1 VVAARCRRHVC
12 CSTCGDT
19 ATWSSSERSSRGST
33 RREQHGHRVGC
44 TPGVSLDS
52 GLSHLTTQA
61 DGDTVYYT
69 LHIPAGYDGHTALP
83 VILCLHFGGQPTEWY
98 GGRFLNLIPL
108 PGLGSLAALLVAPT
122 TAQSGWATPA
132 GEAAAFAALAAV
144 EQRLRVDTRRRVV
157 MGYSMS
163 GRGTWHMAA
172 TFRQHFVAAIPI
184 AGRPG
189 DIALGTLRDLPLYV
203 IHSEADRRVPIEDTA
218 KAVARLHAMG
228 APCRLCPPTQRGSL

>member
-1 VVAARCRRHVC
+1 M
-12 CSTCGDT
+12 DT
-19 ATWSSSERSSRGST
+19 SSGAS
-33 RREQHGHRVGC
+33 QAYPL
-44 TPGVSLDS
+44 TPGMYN
-52 GLSHLTTQA
+52 LTTQA
-61 DGDTVYYT
+61 DGHTVYYT
-69 LHIPAGYDGHTALP
+69 LRIPTAYDGRTALP
-83 VILCLHFGGQPTEWY
+83 VILCLHFGGQPTEFY
-98 GGRFLNLIPL
+98 GGRFLNLIPI

-122 TAQSGWATPA
+122 TAQSGWATPT

-144 EQRLRVDTRRRVV
+144 EQHLRVDTRRRVV
-157 MGYSMS
+157 MGYSMG

-189 DIALGTLRDLPLYV
+189 DIALDTLRDLPLYV

-228 APCRLCPPTQRGSL
+228 APVAFARLPSGDHFDYRLVIAELRTKVCPWLETVWQHP